1 MAASKTVATLTFSH
15 EKDTKGTYKYAED
28 GDNPTVGSL
37 YIRKDKVS
45 GERPDKL
52 KVVISAS

>member
-1 MAASKTVATLTFSH
+1 MAKTIATLTFSH

-28 GDNPTVGSL
+28 GDNPVVGSL
-37 YIRKDKVS
+37 YIRKDKVQ
-45 GERPDKL
+45 GDRPDKL